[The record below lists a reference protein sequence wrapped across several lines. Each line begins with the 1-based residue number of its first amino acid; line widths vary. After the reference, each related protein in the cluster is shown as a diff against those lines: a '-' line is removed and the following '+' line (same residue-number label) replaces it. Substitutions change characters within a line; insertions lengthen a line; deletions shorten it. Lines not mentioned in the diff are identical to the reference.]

1 MRRALVAA
9 GVVAV
14 VAGVGG
20 LLAVGLANQ
29 DQATAPTPSAVSPLA
44 PVKLAAGKPAPA
56 IDGSALD
63 GSGRLDLARYRGRP
77 VVVNF
82 WASWC
87 GPCRSE
93 APQLVRFAQSHP
105 GVQMLSVNSSDLSQ
119 QAALAFARKAKWTWP
134 SVYDPAGKFQQA
146 YGVGGLPATFLVDA
160 GGDLRARKLGGTTAQ
175 ELDQLVAGL

>member
-20 LLAVGLANQ
+20 LLVVGLSNQ
-29 DQATAPTPSAVSPLA
+29 DAATAPPSTVSPLA
-44 PVKLAAGKPAPA
+44 PQKLAAGKLAPA

-63 GSGRLDLARYRGRP
+63 GSGTLTLAQYRGKP

-93 APQLVRFAQSHP
+93 APQLVRFAAAHP
-105 GVQMLSVNSSDLSQ
+105 NVQMLSVNSSDLSKED
-119 QAALAFARKAKWTWP
+119 ALAFAHKARWTWP

-146 YGVGGLPATFLVDA
+146 YGVGGLPATFLIDA
-160 GGDLRARKLGGTTAQ
+160 SGDLRARKLGGTTAQ